1 MINEKILR
9 VYFFYIDKIFLY
21 DLNYKK
27 GTEDYTKLL
36 VSLGMSYLY
45 AGNLEKAQFY
55 LEKAGSL
62 GYDTAVNFKIL
73 DSIRSKR

>member
-27 GTEDYTKLL
+27 SFKLKVFIKYGGEIFVYFTIVL
-36 VSLGMSYLY
+36 V
-45 AGNLEKAQFY
+45 F
-55 LEKAGSL
+55 
-62 GYDTAVNFKIL
+62 
-73 DSIRSKR
+73 